1 VLGQIGRRDLS
12 FDFIPKGVPTCTSA
26 ASEYDCN
33 SVLFEVIK
41 VLSTFRKKS
50 NNYCLIDSGLLK

>member
-1 VLGQIGRRDLS
+1 VLGQIGRRDDLS

-41 VLSTFRKKS
+41 VLSTFRKK
-50 NNYCLIDSGLLK
+50 K